1 MYIHIHIY
9 THVCIYTY
17 TYMYMYI
24 YISGSGG
31 RSMRRETGRGE
42 VEMDEVEEGEEG
54 GATKFWAQCD
64 RCKKWRHLEI
74 SMQDEVM

>member
-1 MYIHIHIY
+1 
-9 THVCIYTY
+9 
-17 TYMYMYI
+17 
-24 YISGSGG
+24 
-31 RSMRRETGRGE
+31 MRRETGRGE